1 MYTGAGIESI
11 RLSSSVGGVCAC
23 MVVGDWWTVG
33 ATIWAG
39 FSFGSV
45 GVLGVVG
52 AGRASG

>member
-11 RLSSSVGGVCAC
+11 RLSSSVGGVYEC
-23 MVVGDWWTVG
+23 MVVGAWWTAG
-33 ATIWAG
+33 ATIWTE

-45 GVLGVVG
+45 GVVGVVG